1 MNIHADFYSG
11 TVDGDFGPITK
22 TGLKRWQSITGH
34 PTSGRVVVGSRQ
46 WRQLQREAS
55 VERLASYIS
64 SSAISAARTS
74 GWAVDASKAPAQ
86 VTVLRY
92 DRLLHH
98 LVVALSISAAYG
110 GLIDGVQYTTYDG
123 VFRIYAEY
131 GADFVS
137 HKYNNAPMPYAA
149 CFNGGQC
156 LHYDGLFPSHGCI
169 HIPSWSAAK
178 FIDRLPLGTTVVV
191 HE

>member
-74 GWAVDASKAPAQ
+74 GWAVDAS
-86 VTVLRY
+86 
-92 DRLLHH
+92 
-98 LVVALSISAAYG
+98 
-110 GLIDGVQYTTYDG
+110 
-123 VFRIYAEY
+123 
-131 GADFVS
+131 
-137 HKYNNAPMPYAA
+137 
-149 CFNGGQC
+149 
-156 LHYDGLFPSHGCI
+156 
-169 HIPSWSAAK
+169 
-178 FIDRLPLGTTVVV
+178 
-191 HE
+191 